1 MKLLK
6 HTWFAFMLFVLIT
19 LVACSGE
26 QGDQEGINEEV
37 NPSYDQSRELK
48 IALTAQPPTLDA
60 HMTTATMTTDIGRNI
75 FETLVTLNSNFQPVL
90 LLAESIDKSEDG
102 KTYTFHLRENVNFH
116 NGKEMVA
123 EDVVA
128 SMNRWLEKSPGG
140 KLMEGAVFEE
150 EGTYTVLLKLED
162 PIADV
167 LDIMA
172 DRVQFPAIMPKE
184 VIESAAVEGVTE
196 YIGTGPFKFEE
207 WKQDQYI
214 YLVRFDDYTSDSS
227 PSDGFSGK
235 KEVFMS
241 GVYFL
246 FVQDH
251 STRIAGLSSG
261 EYDIVSELSNEYYE
275 EFMNNEDF
283 NTYTYQYGS
292 LFVVY
297 NKKQG
302 FSANE
307 TFRKAINAAINSEDM
322 MKSGYVHDDLY
333 IIDSSYMP
341 QTRAD
346 WYSQNGSEEYN
357 QADPEKAKQ
366 LLEEAGYNGEEI
378 TLLSSRDYEYIY
390 NAAVVLQEDLEQIG
404 VNVNLE
410 LYDWPTVLEKRQD
423 PEPWDIHIGAA
434 PTPVTPS
441 SLLFLNYNWVGW
453 PEHPK
458 MDELLANIKGAAN
471 REEAQL
477 YWNELQ
483 GFAWQEYLPISLLGQ
498 YKKVIVTSNK
508 VEDFSEFEGG
518 LLWNTKL
525 VE

>member
-1 MKLLK
+1 MKFFSVI
-6 HTWFAFMLFVLIT
+6 WFAFLVMLLIIIG
-19 LVACSGE
+19 ACSSE
-26 QGDQEGINEEV
+26 D
-37 NPSYDQSRELK
+37 SRTESSSSENSTDGELK
-48 IALTAQPPTLDA
+48 VALTTQPPTLDA
-60 HMTTATMTTDIGRNI
+60 HMSTATMTTDIGRNI
-75 FETLVTLNSNFQPVL
+75 YETLVTLNSNFQPVPM
-90 LLAESIDKSEDG
+90 LADSIDKSEDG

-116 NGKEMVA
+116 NGKVMVA

-150 EGTYTVLLKLED
+150 EDPSTVLLKLES

-167 LDIMA
+167 LDILA
-172 DRVQFPAIMPKE
+172 DCVQFPAIMPKE
-184 VIESAAVEGVTE
+184 VIESAEIEGVTE
-196 YIGTGPFKFEE
+196 YIGTGPFQFEE
-207 WKQDQYI
+207 WEQDQHI
-214 YLVRFDDYTSDSS
+214 HLVKFDDYTADDS

-235 KEVFMS
+235 KEVFLDD
-241 GVYFL
+241 VYFI
-246 FVQDH
+246 FVPDH

-261 EYDIVSELSNEYYE
+261 EYDIVSETPNEYYE
-275 EFMNNEDF
+275 EFMNNDNF
-283 NTYTYQYGS
+283 NTYAYQYGS

-302 FSANE
+302 LSANE
-307 TFRKAINAAINSEDM
+307 TFRKAINAAINSEDA
-322 MKSGYVHDDLY
+322 MKAGYVYDDLY

-341 QTRAD
+341 ETRAD
-346 WYSQNGSEEYN
+346 WYSQNGSEVYN
-357 QADPEKAKQ
+357 QPDPEKAKQ

-410 LYDWPTVLEKRQD
+410 LYDWPTVMEKRLE

-441 SLLFLNYNWVGW
+441 SLLILNYNWVGW
-453 PEHPK
+453 PDDPR
-458 MDELLANIKGAAN
+458 MNELLDNIKDATD

-477 YWNELQ
+477 YWDELQ
-483 GFAWQEYLPISLLGQ
+483 GFVWREYLPISLLGQ

-508 VEDFSEFEGG
+508 VQDFSEFEGG
-518 LLWNTKL
+518 ILWNTKA

>member
-75 FETLVTLNSNFQPVL
+75 FETLVTLNSNFQPVPM
-90 LLAESIDKSEDG
+90 LAESIDKSEDG

-150 EGTYTVLLKLED
+150 ESTYTVLLKLED

-235 KEVFMS
+235 KKC
-241 GVYFL
+241 L
-246 FVQDH
+246 
-251 STRIAGLSSG
+251 
-261 EYDIVSELSNEYYE
+261 
-275 EFMNNEDF
+275 
-283 NTYTYQYGS
+283 
-292 LFVVY
+292 
-297 NKKQG
+297 
-302 FSANE
+302 
-307 TFRKAINAAINSEDM
+307 
-322 MKSGYVHDDLY
+322 
-333 IIDSSYMP
+333 
-341 QTRAD
+341 
-346 WYSQNGSEEYN
+346 
-357 QADPEKAKQ
+357 
-366 LLEEAGYNGEEI
+366 
-378 TLLSSRDYEYIY
+378 
-390 NAAVVLQEDLEQIG
+390 
-404 VNVNLE
+404 
-410 LYDWPTVLEKRQD
+410 
-423 PEPWDIHIGAA
+423 
-434 PTPVTPS
+434 
-441 SLLFLNYNWVGW
+441 
-453 PEHPK
+453 
-458 MDELLANIKGAAN
+458 
-471 REEAQL
+471 
-477 YWNELQ
+477 
-483 GFAWQEYLPISLLGQ
+483 
-498 YKKVIVTSNK
+498 
-508 VEDFSEFEGG
+508 
-518 LLWNTKL
+518 
-525 VE
+525 